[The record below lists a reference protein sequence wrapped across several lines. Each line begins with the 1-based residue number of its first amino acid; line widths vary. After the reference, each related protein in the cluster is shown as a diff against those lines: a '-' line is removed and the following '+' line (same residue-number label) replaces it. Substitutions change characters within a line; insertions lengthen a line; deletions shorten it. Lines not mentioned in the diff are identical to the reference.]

1 MKFNIDYEFLV
12 IKTYL
17 IGGKEPKLRERQLNE
32 NKSQTEISNI
42 VINDDHI
49 EVTGYQSFKIS
60 KNKIYDENRKLN
72 DNKKKTITQ
81 IITDNK
87 DNCSTIFDFGCS
99 QGFYSFFAYFQ
110 NYSVK
115 AFDHDP
121 TYVNN
126 LQVIKSHFNFD
137 NFEIIKKKFSD
148 VNNDQNADICLFLA
162 LIHWVYKCTDN
173 MGSLKKIINKL
184 FDMTNKILII
194 EWIDPQILNQMETY
208 GQYFEYVDI
217 QNDYNLENF
226 ENCLKKFKKYEIYD
240 SSHPTRKIYVCYK

>member
-1 MKFNIDYEFLV
+1 M
-12 IKTYL
+12 
-17 IGGKEPKLRERQLNE
+17 
-32 NKSQTEISNI
+32 
-42 VINDDHI
+42 
-49 EVTGYQSFKIS
+49 
-60 KNKIYDENRKLN
+60 
-72 DNKKKTITQ
+72 
-81 IITDNK
+81 
-87 DNCSTIFDFGCS
+87 
-99 QGFYSFFAYFQ
+99 
-110 NYSVK
+110 
-115 AFDHDP
+115 
-121 TYVNN
+121 
-126 LQVIKSHFNFD
+126 QVIKSHFNFD